1 MRLLFDHGTLVLAE
15 PPDLSLDFVPGLLW
29 DPRVALF
36 RAPANRYAEV
46 VDALRSRGLAFV
58 DEVVGSAPAPVDAW
72 KAPDLRPYQR
82 GALLSWEVAAGQG
95 ILVMPTGSGKTR
107 VALAAMASARC
118 RTLCLVPTRALLQQ
132 WVSQLSAVYGGSIG
146 CLGDGQRGIEPIT
159 VATFESA
166 YRHMPLI
173 GRRFD
178 LLIVDEVHHF
188 GVGVRDEVLEMC
200 VAERRL
206 GLTATPPSEPALER
220 LQSLL
225 GPIVYQLCIGDLAGT
240 WLSDFDLV
248 LVPLG
253 LDPEERVRYSD
264 DQARF
269 SEVNRRFRSLHPD
282 GSWQELVAVASQSPE
297 GRQALEAWRR
307 NRRLLSFTRA
317 KERAVASLLARHR
330 GSRVL
335 VFTAD
340 NASAYA
346 IARRHLVMPM
356 TCDISRGEREAALDS
371 FRRGELRTLVSAR
384 VLNEGIDVPDA
395 EVAIIVGGTLGE
407 REHVQRVGRLLRPVR
422 GKRATVYEL
431 VTVATREVQRA
442 FDRRRGLVAAG
453 TA

>member
-15 PPDLSLDFVPGLLW
+15 PPDLDLDFVPGLLW

-36 RAPANRYAEV
+36 RAPAYRYGEV
-46 VDALRSRGLAFV
+46 VDALRRRGFPFT
-58 DEVVGSAPAPVDAW
+58 DEVVGSVPPAADTWTPPA
-72 KAPDLRPYQR
+72 LRPYQR
-82 GALLSWEVAAGQG
+82 GALLSWEVAGGRG

-107 VALAAMASARC
+107 VALAALASARC
-118 RTLCLVPTRALLQQ
+118 RSLCLVPTRALLQQ
-132 WVSQLSAVYGGSIG
+132 WVSELSAVYGGSIG
-146 CLGDGQRGIEPIT
+146 CLGDGSHRIEPIT
-159 VATFESA
+159 VATFEGA
-166 YRHMPLI
+166 YRHMHSI

-188 GVGVRDEVLEMC
+188 GVGVRDEALEMC

-206 GLTATPPSEPALER
+206 GLTATPPHDSALER
-220 LQSLL
+220 LEALL
-225 GPIVYQLCIGDLAGT
+225 GPVVYQVGVGDLAGT
-240 WLSDFDLV
+240 WLADFDLV

-253 LDPEERVRYSD
+253 LDSEERARYSD

-269 SEVNRRFRSLHPD
+269 AELNRRFRSLHPD
-282 GSWQELVAVASQSPE
+282 GSWQELVAAASQSPE

-307 NRRLLSFTRA
+307 NRRLLGFTRA
-317 KERAVASLLARHR
+317 KDRAVGALLARHR

-340 NASAYA
+340 NAAAYA

-356 TCDISRGEREAALDS
+356 TCDISRGERESALDA

-407 REHVQRVGRLLRPVR
+407 REHVQRVGRLLRPVQ

-431 VTVATREVQRA
+431 VTVATSEVRRA

-453 TA
+453 AA

>member
-15 PPDLSLDFVPGLLW
+15 PPDLELDFVPGLLW

-36 RAPANRYAEV
+36 RAPAYRYAEI
-46 VDALRSRGLAFV
+46 VDALRSRGLVFR
-58 DEVVGSAPAPVDAW
+58 DEVVGAAPSPAGAW
-72 KAPDLRPYQR
+72 KDPELRPYQR
-82 GALLSWEVAAGQG
+82 GALLSWELAAGQG

-107 VALAAMASARC
+107 VALAAMASAPC

-132 WVSQLSAVYGGSIG
+132 WVSELSAVYGGSVG
-146 CLGDGQRGIEPIT
+146 CLGDGSHRIEPIT

-166 YRHMPLI
+166 YRHMHSI
-173 GRRFD
+173 GSRFD

-200 VAERRL
+200 VAARRL
-206 GLTATPPSEPALER
+206 GLTATPPHDPALER
-220 LQSLL
+220 LGALI
-225 GPIVYQLCIGDLAGT
+225 GPIVYQVGVGDLAGT
-240 WLSDFDLV
+240 WLSEFDLV

-253 LDPEERVRYSD
+253 LDAEERARYSD
-264 DQARF
+264 DQALF
-269 SEVNRRFRSLHPD
+269 TELNRRFRSLHPD
-282 GSWQELVAVASQSPE
+282 GSWQELVAAASQTPE

-317 KERAVASLLARHR
+317 KDRAVGALLARHR

-340 NASAYA
+340 NAAAYA
-346 IARRHLVMPM
+346 IARRYLVMPM
-356 TCDISRGEREAALDS
+356 TCDISRGERESALDA
-371 FRRGELRTLVSAR
+371 FRRGELCTLVSAR

-395 EVAIIVGGTLGE
+395 DVAIIVGGTLGE
-407 REHVQRVGRLLRPVR
+407 REHVQRVGRLLRPVQ

-431 VTVATREVQRA
+431 VTVSTSEVRRA
-442 FDRRRGLVAAG
+442 FERRRGLVAAG
-453 TA
+453 AA

>member
-1 MRLLFDHGTLVLAE
+1 MKLLFDHGTLVLAE
-15 PPDLSLDFVPGLLW
+15 PPDFDLGFVPGLVW

-36 RAPANRYAEV
+36 RAPAYRYAEV
-46 VDALRSRGLAFV
+46 VEALRNRGLPFA
-58 DEVVGSAPAPVDAW
+58 DEVGPARPSLGAW
-72 KAPDLRPYQR
+72 TTPELRPYQR
-82 GALLSWEVAAGQG
+82 GALLSWEIAGNRG

-132 WVSQLSAVYGGSIG
+132 WVSELSAVHGGSIG
-146 CLGDGQRGIEPIT
+146 CLGDGGHSIEAVT

-166 YRHMPLI
+166 YRHMHGI
-173 GRRFD
+173 GGRFD

-188 GVGVRDEVLEMC
+188 GVGVRDEALEMC

-206 GLTATPPSEPALER
+206 GLTATPPHEPAMER
-220 LQSLL
+220 LEALL
-225 GPIVYQLCIGDLAGT
+225 GPIVYQVGVGDLAGT

-253 LDPEERVRYSD
+253 LDAEERARYSA

-269 SEVNRRFRSLHPD
+269 SELNRRFRGLHPD

-297 GRQALEAWRR
+297 GRQALQAWRR

-317 KERAVASLLARHR
+317 KDKAVGALLERHR

-340 NASAYA
+340 NAAAYA

-356 TCDISRGEREAALDS
+356 TCDISRGERESALEA
-371 FRRGELRTLVSAR
+371 FRSGELRTLVSAR

-407 REHVQRVGRLLRPVR
+407 REHVQRVGRLLRPVQ

-431 VTVATREVQRA
+431 VTVATSEVRSA

-453 TA
+453 AA